1 MGVVPV
7 RPQAIEAA
15 AKAHFESDDAQ
26 WGNAT
31 WDGLDEES
39 REEYRAGTRAA
50 VQVFLAAEG
59 ITAGNWEGLHASDD
73 SYRLCGPWRRVD
85 G

>member
-15 AKAHFESDDAQ
+15 AKAGYEAVRLAMRNPEFIKGWDDAVPE
-26 WGNAT
+26 
-31 WDGLDEES
+31 LKES
-39 REEYRAGTRAA
+39 SRREMEAGIQA
-50 VQVFLAAEG
+50 FLAAEEISLERAAARTG
-59 ITAGNWEGLHASDD
+59 
-73 SYRLCGPWRRVD
+73 RLCGPWRRED